1 MLDGEVDE
9 VRRGCGCSCG
19 GFDDI
24 VIEKAPANDES
35 EAGQGAS
42 FDHHLVPPVLG
53 SALYAIGETLFDT
66 KVVNTCT

>member
-1 MLDGEVDE
+1 VLDGEDDE
-9 VRRGCGCSCG
+9 VRRGCGCSCR

-42 FDHHLVPPVLG
+42 FDHHLFPSVLG
-53 SALYAIGETLFDT
+53 NAL
-66 KVVNTCT
+66 

>member
-1 MLDGEVDE
+1 VLDGEDDE

-24 VIEKAPANDES
+24 VIEKAPDDES

-42 FDHHLVPPVLG
+42 FDHHLVP
-53 SALYAIGETLFDT
+53 SAVGNVFRGRLCDREDT
-66 KVVNTCT
+66 I

>member
-42 FDHHLVPPVLG
+42 FDHHLVP
-53 SALYAIGETLFDT
+53 SALGNAL
-66 KVVNTCT
+66 